1 MPSLRIPKI
10 FIGILLLLSIQSGVA
25 DPVDVDA
32 WEVFRAT
39 TQPQFRMSFP
49 GPVKELNNEAGIT
62 YSGDVQPADDIGL
75 QVIVPP
81 PRRTISASETDPNE
95 AMEVFTSDPE
105 GTVTSKEI
113 IKDGE
118 GFVLV
123 YATLL
128 KEDGLVIISL
138 HNTHFLGYNI
148 FDVSYAVIAEDT
160 IGEQRLK
167 EAVELGRKVMEKF
180 RAG

>member
-1 MPSLRIPKI
+1 MSRFRLSPLFVFFLLFCLCGSLLAEPIN
-10 FIGILLLLSIQSGVA
+10 
-25 DPVDVDA
+25 VDT

-39 TQPQFRMSFP
+39 TQPQFRMAFP
-49 GPVKELNNEAGIT
+49 SSVTEHKNEVGHT

-75 QVIVPP
+75 QVIVHAT
-81 PRRTISASETDPNE
+81 RRNISAAETDPNE

-113 IKDGE
+113 VKDGN

-128 KEDGLVIISL
+128 KEDGLVVISL
-138 HNTHFLGYNI
+138 HNIHFLGYNI
-148 FDVSYAVIAEDT
+148 FDVSYAVIVDET
-160 IGEQRLK
+160 ISEKRLTD
-167 EAVELGRKVMEKF
+167 AVDLGRQVMEKF